1 MPADTIVVICITVA
15 MFAVFMGALGYGQWI
30 TRDLP

>member
-1 MPADTIVVICITVA
+1 MPADTIVVICAVVA
-15 MFAVFMGALGYGQWI
+15 FFSVFMGALGYGQWI